1 MVVKLPVQQVKYF
14 AGARLL
20 VLTQWGSC
28 KPIIV
33 IQFAFALCGSGLLIV
48 SLAGFFLI
56 IVRGNKL
63 GIQCSI
69 ALNSKAKKYCTIM
82 IYTYIDTYALTK
94 RKLGKL

>member
-20 VLTQWGSC
+20 ALTQWGSC

-33 IQFAFALCGSGLLIV
+33 IFSLHLHSVIQACMVIV
-48 SLAGFFLI
+48 SLRLI
-56 IVRGNKL
+56 FNYSFRGDKL

-69 ALNSKAKKYCTIM
+69 ALIKASI
-82 IYTYIDTYALTK
+82 
-94 RKLGKL
+94 